1 MTQPD
6 NTTTTTP
13 GRVLSLSEIAD
24 LMDMKRP
31 NVAKWLARKGIQPKF
46 AKAQGYFWDAD
57 EVERA
62 KAERE
67 ADEELMAVNARRRA
81 AALGNP
87 LPPPERPVSTT
98 PPEAARLGP
107 RQKELLL
114 EMEQR
119 PGVPVDDA
127 RRLVLRRLRLRGL
140 VEAVP
145 GERKLYQLTDAGR
158 RAVEVL

>member
-1 MTQPD
+1 MTAMTQPD
-6 NTTTTTP
+6 TTTP
-13 GRVLSLSEIAD
+13 DRVLSLSEVAD
-24 LMDMKRP
+24 LLDMKRP
-31 NVAKWLARKGIQPKF
+31 NVAKYLARKGIRPKF
-46 AKAQGYFWDAD
+46 AKAQGYFWDAA
-57 EVERA
+57 EVERV

-87 LPPPERPVSTT
+87 LPPPERPV
-98 PPEAARLGP
+98 PRAPEAARLGP
-107 RQKELLL
+107 RQRELLL

-119 PGVPVDDA
+119 PGTPIDDA

-140 VEAVP
+140 VEPVP
-145 GERKLYQLTDAGR
+145 GERKLYQLTEAGR